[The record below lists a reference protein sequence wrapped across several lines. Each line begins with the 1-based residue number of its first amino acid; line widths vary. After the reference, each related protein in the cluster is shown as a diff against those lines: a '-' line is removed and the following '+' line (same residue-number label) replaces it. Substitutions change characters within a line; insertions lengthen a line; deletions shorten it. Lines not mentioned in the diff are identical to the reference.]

1 MEIVKKLT
9 AVMEEVGGVAKRE
22 KNQAQGFNF
31 RGIDSVVNAV
41 SPALRKHGVIVIP
54 TILSC
59 DYDTV
64 LIGKNQTA
72 MGHVRVTVAYTFT
85 AGDGSSIVATVAAE
99 SMDSGDKATAKAMSV
114 AFRTALL
121 QALCLPTD
129 DIDPDAQSYERA
141 EGIKSPVKT
150 SAAPVKNADMTA
162 KPDAGLTAS
171 KGQLTYIE
179 SRLKKVHG
187 DKWRAEYAK
196 ITKTP
201 FEELSTAEAIKVV
214 QSLSTAAV
222 DLPEEEPF

>member
-141 EGIKSPVKT
+141 EGVRSPVKA
-150 SAAPVKNADMTA
+150 SAAPVKPM
-162 KPDAGLTAS
+162 KPEVGPMAS
-171 KGQLTYIE
+171 KGQLIYIE

-201 FEELSTAEAIKVV
+201 FEQLSTAEAIKVV

>member
-141 EGIKSPVKT
+141 EGVRSPVKA
-150 SAAPVKNADMTA
+150 SAAPVKPM
-162 KPDAGLTAS
+162 KPEVGPMAS

-201 FEELSTAEAIKVV
+201 FEQLSTAEAIKVV